1 MPSLAQYWHM
11 GDIAIRL
18 RSKAPRMEMGVNKV
32 GVFMGCHSE
41 ARADCEILSDTTI
54 FIKKPPMTDS
64 QPTVVAILYQG
75 MSLFE
80 LGIVAEVFGGTRPDF
95 PTPLFR
101 LKFAQAEPGELSAVG
116 GLRLR
121 AHGGLGLLR
130 GADCV
135 VVPGW
140 RDARDAPPPALM
152 RALVRA
158 RDRGSRVISLCSG
171 AFVLASAGILDN
183 RRATTH
189 WRYADLFRER
199 FPQVQF
205 DPDVL
210 YVEDG
215 KIMTSAGSA
224 AGIDACLQVV
234 RGHYGADVAN
244 TVARAMVTNP
254 HRAGGQA
261 QYVRRPLA
269 IRPDRSLAPLLEWAR
284 SQLGHVTTVS
294 ALAKRAAVS
303 DRTLLRKF
311 ISEVG
316 VTPKAWLQK
325 ERISEAQRLLEATE
339 TPLEGIAEAVGY
351 STIGAFRTAF
361 RQTAGVAPAT
371 YRSNFRK

>member
-1 MPSLAQYWHM
+1 
-11 GDIAIRL
+11 
-18 RSKAPRMEMGVNKV
+18 
-32 GVFMGCHSE
+32 MGCDSE
-41 ARADCEILSDTTI
+41 ARAGCETLADTTI
-54 FIKKPPMTDS
+54 FINNPPMIDS
-64 QPTVVAILYQG
+64 QPTVVAIVYQG
-75 MSLFE
+75 MSMFE

-95 PTPLFR
+95 PKPLFK
-101 LKFAQAEPGELSAVG
+101 LKFAQAEPGALKTIG
-116 GLRLR
+116 GLQLR

-140 RDARDAPPPALM
+140 RDAHEFPPPALL

-158 RDRGSRVISLCSG
+158 LAQGSHVISLCSG

-199 FPQVQF
+199 FPQVHF

-215 KIMTSAGSA
+215 KVMTSAGSA

-234 RGHYGADVAN
+234 RRQYGADVAN

-261 QYVRRPLA
+261 QYVRRPMA

-284 SQLGHVTTVS
+284 SQLGNGMTVS

-311 ISEVG
+311 VGEVG
-316 VTPKAWLQK
+316 ITPKAWLQQ

-339 TPLEGIAEAVGY
+339 TPLEGISEAVGY